1 MNARSRRDRILPCE
15 APGGNH
21 PARSLPTGAVE
32 FLPRGVLTIAITL
45 AARSQPRKPVDHH
58 NHESYPAGNGSRSGV
73 VGRTGLPE
81 APMAAFAAA
90 AAAAPLL
97 QRYRERM
104 NTRTAPS
111 LGTGHTRRLPE
122 SRIRQRR
129 PVVRDAS

>member
-1 MNARSRRDRILPCE
+1 
-15 APGGNH
+15 
-21 PARSLPTGAVE
+21 
-32 FLPRGVLTIAITL
+32 
-45 AARSQPRKPVDHH
+45 
-58 NHESYPAGNGSRSGV
+58 

-81 APMAAFAAA
+81 APMAAFAA